1 MKKCFDR
8 GDVVYLDFDPSL
20 GHEQKGRRPALI
32 LTKKIFN
39 EQLRVAC
46 VAPITGGGSL
56 ARDCGFAVTLQ
67 GTGLETIGIGRWD
80 QIQTLDL
87 SVRNC
92 QLVEKA
98 PDYLI
103 DEVLDRVISLFD

>member
-32 LTKKIFN
+32 LTKKM
-39 EQLRVAC
+39 RVAC

-67 GTGLETIGIGRWD
+67 GTGLETIGIVRCD

>member
-1 MKKCFDR
+1 MNNCEWLVLR
-8 GDVVYLDFDPSL
+8 RSL
-20 GHEQKGRRPALI
+20 EEALW
-32 LTKKIFN
+32 LET
-39 EQLRVAC
+39 A
-46 VAPITGGGSL
+46 ASL
-56 ARDCGFAVTLQ
+56 ITLQ
-67 GTGLETIGIGRWD
+67 GTGLETTGIVRCD

-92 QLVEKA
+92 QLIEKA